1 MELREQE
8 KPVKTLAEVM
18 NVAPLVM
25 DESASV
31 LAALELMRA
40 QRVSAALVGPAD
52 EPKGIITERD
62 LVDWLHRRL
71 DLTTVTCGDVMH
83 GPLFAMNQHMTYVEG
98 HHEMARRG
106 VRHLAV
112 RDDDG
117 RVKGLVSEGD
127 ILGAIGVEYFT
138 EFKSVRSL
146 MTPNVVLLPLEA
158 KVADAV
164 DLMNQHR
171 QSCVVAVD
179 DDGRPVGLL
188 TERDIVRLT
197 VEGRAPLEMSLR
209 AAASRPVRTAS
220 ADGLVHESV
229 ATMES
234 LKIRRLVVVDDAGR
248 VVGLLSQHEI
258 VGGLENQYIKLLK
271 DIIHRQSQQL
281 RRFDQPLDERVM
293 LDVLLSAHP
302 DSLTILTDHDFIIR
316 AANARAC
323 DLLGMAVEEI
333 VGAGLEPLLRRLG
346 VTSELPLVAVKLT
359 GEAVME
365 AAPDPTGDD
374 SATMELRIRRLVHPT
389 HGAQG
394 YLVSARDVSERRQA
408 AEALLTERDFSDA
421 IIAGLPGLFYL
432 IDADGKLLRWNTAWR
447 EILRAAGGESQ
458 RRTPQRGA
466 SLFDMLGVNDDDT
479 IKRFRAAFD
488 EKEAEIEAPLTF
500 PSGETRTYLH
510 KLRRADIGRRPLF
523 IGSAIDITARQRSM
537 AEAERMARL
546 DTLTGLPNRHA
557 FLERLGAALA
567 VSDGAPRRTA
577 LLFLDIDNFKHVN
590 DTLGHVVG
598 DNLLRA
604 AGARLQRL
612 AGREVELARLGGD
625 EFSLILS
632 GEFDDHAPEALAQ
645 GVVDSL
651 AQPFSIDGHQI
662 FVGASAG
669 LVIYPGDYVERS
681 DLLAQADLAMYRAK
695 TAGRGC
701 WRRFEAWMAIEAQRR
716 RLIESE
722 LREAARREQ
731 FELHY
736 QPKLSL
742 ADGRMTGAEAL
753 IRWRHPAL
761 GMVSPDE
768 FITLA
773 ESTGLIADVGE
784 WVLRAACL
792 EAARW
797 RAAGTPLK
805 VAVNVSPVQFLRH
818 DLAAAVRDALA
829 QSGLPPELLEL
840 EITESAVVADP
851 SRTQQ
856 ALAPITALGV
866 SIAIDDFG
874 VGYSSL
880 AQLRRLRF
888 NTLKIDRS
896 LIMPLGVDEDARAV
910 AAAVVTLGRSM
921 GLKVVAEGIETAT
934 QLETLKALG
943 CDEGQGFCFWR
954 PLPSAL
960 FREILAGI

>member
-1 MELREQE
+1 MELREQD

-18 NVAPLVM
+18 DVAPLTV
-25 DESASV
+25 DEGASV
-31 LAALELMRA
+31 LTALAAMRA
-40 QRVSAALVGPAD
+40 RRVSAALVGPVD
-52 EPKGIITERD
+52 NPKGIITERD

-71 DLTTVTCGDVMH
+71 DLATVTCGDVMH
-83 GPLFAMNQHMTYVEG
+83 SPVFAMDHGVTYVEG

-106 VRHLAV
+106 VRHLGV
-112 RDDDG
+112 LGEDG
-117 RVKGLVSEGD
+117 RIKGLVSEGD
-127 ILGAIGVEYFT
+127 ILAAIGVEYFT
-138 EFKSVRSL
+138 EFKSVRGL
-146 MTPNVVLLPLEA
+146 MSSDVVVLPPDA
-158 KVADAV
+158 KVSDAV
-164 DLMNQHR
+164 DLMNQQR
-171 QSCVVAVD
+171 QSCVVVTD

-197 VEGRAPLEMSLR
+197 VEGQEPLDMTLR
-209 AAASRPVRTAS
+209 AAASRPVRAVG

-234 LKIRRLVVVDDAGR
+234 LKIRRLVVVDDDGR

-258 VGGLENQYIKLLK
+258 VGGLENQYIRLLK

-281 RRFDQPLDERVM
+281 RRFDQPLDERAM

-302 DSLTILTDHDFIIR
+302 DSLTILTDHDFVIR
-316 AANARAC
+316 AANPRAC
-323 DLLGMAVEEI
+323 DLLGVAVEEI
-333 VGAGLEPLLRRLG
+333 VGAALEPLLRRLG

-359 GEAVME
+359 GEAVVE
-365 AAPDPTGDD
+365 AAPNPGADD
-374 SATMELRIRRLVHPT
+374 SATMELRIRRLVHPA

-432 IDADGKLLRWNTAWR
+432 IDAEGRLLRWNTAWR
-447 EILRAAGGESQ
+447 DVAHAAG
-458 RRTPQRGA
+458 RAPKRGA
-466 SLFDMLGVNDDDT
+466 SLLDLLNIGDPDT
-479 IKRFRAAFD
+479 ARRFRAAFQD
-488 EKEAEIEAPLTF
+488 SEAEIEAPLVF
-500 PSGETRTYLH
+500 SSGESRTYLH
-510 KLRRADIGRRPLF
+510 KLRRAEIGRRPLI

-546 DTLTGLPNRHA
+546 DILTGLPNRHA

-567 VSDGAPRRTA
+567 ATDGATQRTA
-577 LLFLDIDNFKHVN
+577 LIFLDIDNFKHVN

-604 AGARLQRL
+604 AGARLHRL

-625 EFSLILS
+625 EFALVLS
-632 GEFDDHAPEALAQ
+632 GAFDNHAPEALAQ
-645 GVVDSL
+645 DVVDSL

-669 LVIYPGDYVERS
+669 LVIYPGDYVERG

-722 LREAARREQ
+722 LREAAHREQ

-736 QPKLSL
+736 QPKLRL

-761 GMVSPDE
+761 GLVNPDE
-768 FITLA
+768 FIGLA
-773 ESTGLIADVGE
+773 ESTGLIAGVGE

-818 DLAAAVRDALA
+818 DLAAAVRAALTE
-829 QSGLPPELLEL
+829 SGLPPALLEL

-851 SRTQQ
+851 ARTQK
-856 ALAPITALGV
+856 ALEPIATLGV

-896 LIMPLGVDEDARAV
+896 LIMPLGVDDDARAV
-910 AAAVVTLGRSM
+910 AAAVVTLGQSM
-921 GLKVVAEGIETAT
+921 GLNVVAEGIETAT
-934 QLETLKALG
+934 QLEMLKALD

-954 PLPSAL
+954 PLPATL
-960 FREILAGI
+960 FREILTGI